1 MNTMP
6 NQQGH
11 GMLRVSVYKST
22 SPTESYKVITTFISD
37 TGTEIQMDAGAF
49 FDGIVRTEP
58 FKDTGYRDFLDMF
71 HDKKIKSIVIKDR
84 RDADDQLRTGI
95 EKTNRWAYEEKNSLK
110 YQIKSLKHKVLNTR
124 KKFKVE
130 RILRKK

>member
-1 MNTMP
+1 MIYLNCVQVKEFV
-6 NQQGH
+6 NG
-11 GMLRVSVYKST
+11 GKEFL
-22 SPTESYKVITTFISD
+22 SD
-37 TGTEIQMDAGAF
+37 PEKPPFGAF

-58 FKDTGYRDFLDMF
+58 FKDTGYQDFLDMF

-84 RDADDQLRTGI
+84 RDADDQLRAGI

-110 YQIKSLKHKVLNTR
+110 YQIKSLEHKVLNAR
-124 KKFKVE
+124 KKFKAE

>member
-1 MNTMP
+1 MIYLNCVQVKEFV
-6 NQQGH
+6 NG
-11 GMLRVSVYKST
+11 GKEFL
-22 SPTESYKVITTFISD
+22 SD
-37 TGTEIQMDAGAF
+37 PEKTPFGAF

-84 RDADDQLRTGI
+84 RDADDQLRAGI
-95 EKTNRWAYEEKNSLK
+95 EKTNRWVYEEKNSLK
-110 YQIKSLKHKVLNTR
+110 YQIKSLEHKVLNTR
-124 KKFKVE
+124 KKFKAE